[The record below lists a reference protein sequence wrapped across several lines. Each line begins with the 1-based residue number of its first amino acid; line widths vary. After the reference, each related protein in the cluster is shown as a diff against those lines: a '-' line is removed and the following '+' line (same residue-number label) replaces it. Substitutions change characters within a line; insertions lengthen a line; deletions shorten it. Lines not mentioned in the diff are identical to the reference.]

1 MSGASRLKKASIS
14 APKPTP
20 LFESPTINKGKRRKR
35 RLSSKLKAMEIG
47 EDESDGN
54 FASHK
59 SKKLRTLKNTRHSE
73 DVEVFKYT
81 KEEVSRQ
88 GMKFPFFIGLM
99 ILLRTT

>member
-1 MSGASRLKKASIS
+1 MKKASIS
-14 APKPTP
+14 APTPTP

-88 GMKFPFFIGLM
+88 AMKFPCFIGLM